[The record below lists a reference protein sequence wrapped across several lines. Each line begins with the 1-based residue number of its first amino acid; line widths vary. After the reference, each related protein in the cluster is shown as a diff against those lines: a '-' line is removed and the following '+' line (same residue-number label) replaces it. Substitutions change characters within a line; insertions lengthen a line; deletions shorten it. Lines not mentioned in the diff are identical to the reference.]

1 MSEKKRSLD
10 STPKEG
16 CQPPEKEQTGFKS
29 GFTGTL
35 SGKTSLSGA
44 GIRSGLSGTDDA
56 MAADA
61 WSGAAAQ
68 GFQLAP
74 RIYVLDV
81 AQREPGQDSKWGAA
95 SPLDELPI
103 HLTFR
108 EASTSPAGEIRQ
120 AWLSDES
127 ARWHWRLT
135 VGSTNG
141 RLVAELTATSPG
153 QSPRGESGTW
163 QARKPWQFFGANDL
177 LPCEPSAEFHV
188 TLTISAP

>member
-1 MSEKKRSLD
+1 MSEKKRSSD
-10 STPKEG
+10 STPKEDG
-16 CQPPEKEQTGFKS
+16 QSPKNERGFKS
-29 GFTGTL
+29 GFTRTV
-35 SGKTSLSGA
+35 SGRTSVSGA
-44 GIRSGLSGTDDA
+44 GTWSGRSGMEDA
-56 MAADA
+56 MAYDA

-81 AQREPGQDSKWGAA
+81 AQREPGQDSKGGTA

-120 AWLSDES
+120 SWSSDES

-141 RLVAELTATSPG
+141 RLVAELTATPPG
-153 QSPRGESGTW
+153 PSPRCESGTW
-163 QARKPWQFFGANDL
+163 QAREPWQFFGANDL
-177 LPCEPSAEFHV
+177 LPCDASAELHV
-188 TLTISAP
+188 TLTVSAP

>member
-1 MSEKKRSLD
+1 MSEKKRSSD

-16 CQPPEKEQTGFKS
+16 GQPPENERIGFKS
-29 GFTGTL
+29 GSTGTL

-44 GIRSGLSGTDDA
+44 GISSGPIGPGRRDGGRRMERRRSPGLSTCPANLRSGCR
-56 MAADA
+56 
-61 WSGAAAQ
+61 AAQ
-68 GFQLAP
+68 
-74 RIYVLDV
+74 
-81 AQREPGQDSKWGAA
+81 PGQDSKWGAA

-153 QSPRGESGTW
+153 QSPRCESGTW
-163 QARKPWQFFGANDL
+163 QLQQAVAVLRR
-177 LPCEPSAEFHV
+177 E
-188 TLTISAP
+188 

>member
-1 MSEKKRSLD
+1 MSEKTRSSD
-10 STPKEG
+10 STPKGG
-16 CQPPEKEQTGFKS
+16 CQSLEKERIGFKS
-29 GFTGTL
+29 GFTRTL
-35 SGKTSLSGA
+35 SGRTFLSGA
-44 GIRSGLSGTDDA
+44 GIRSGLTGADDA

-81 AQREPGQDSKWGAA
+81 AQREPGQDRKGEPA

-153 QSPRGESGTW
+153 QSPRCESGTW
-163 QARKPWQFFGANDL
+163 QASEPWQFFGVNDL
-177 LPCEPSAEFHV
+177 LPCDASKEFHV